1 MPQVLGSV
9 GISLPETEIKVVD
22 PDSGEEVLPGVRGLV
37 KVRGPQIMKGYYK
50 VIFKQTAIFEK
61 LNILLY
67 MVLVRNTSCLCAQDP
82 EATTEVVDMGGW
94 FDTGDLGWIAP
105 YWETGSARSC
115 GGVIV
120 LDGRAKDTIVLS
132 NGWLNITNIS
142 NFMSPLLNAMI
153 STCLISIKFEP
164 KLQMVLTLLFGL
176 SKFRK
181 ICN

>member
-1 MPQVLGSV
+1 MLQVLG
-9 GISLPETEIKVVD
+9 SLPETEIKVVD
-22 PDSGEEVLPGVRGLV
+22 PESGEEVLPGVRGLV

-50 VIFKQTAIFEK
+50 VICFKQTEIFEK
-61 LNILLY
+61 LNNLLY
-67 MVLVRNTSCLCAQDP
+67 MVLVRNTSCLCPQDP

-132 NGWLNITNIS
+132 NGWLNITNLS
-142 NFMSPLLNAMI
+142 DFMFPCSMQLSLLV
-153 STCLISIKFEP
+153 SS
-164 KLQMVLTLLFGL
+164 Q
-176 SKFRK
+176 
-181 ICN
+181 